1 MWQRLA
7 HFIARVAASHPKREL
22 ALSHYAAKPQI
33 LYIGNEP
40 DLSKATCAV
49 LKRGGYR
56 VRTTNPRHI
65 CTVLSDC
72 KFGAIILCATL
83 SSEETEM
90 IVDHVQTQQQDVA
103 IVSLHLGSLGDEP
116 NARSTAII
124 DVLEGPDV
132 LLHSIESL
140 SADQRRPSKQP

>member
-1 MWQRLA
+1 M
-7 HFIARVAASHPKREL
+7 SHHAP
-22 ALSHYAAKPQI
+22 KPQL

-49 LKRGGYR
+49 LRRGGYR
-56 VRTTNPRHI
+56 VRTTNPLHV
-65 CTVLSDC
+65 CTILREC

-90 IVDHVQTQQQDVA
+90 IVDQVQTQQQDVA
-103 IVSLHLGSLGDEP
+103 IVSLHLGSLGDVP

-124 DVLEGPDV
+124 DVLGGPDV